1 MHLCYPVYNN
11 SYSCDLRLQ
20 IYSTSLRVGLSLQ
33 ITICVPLVSN
43 RMENPLQ
50 LARTVQCTYSTV
62 IYTSSLHIIHKKKLA
77 GFICFRLK
85 KSSLILYV
93 KKHQAGSL
101 LDFYSFL
108 GNPFCTLYV
117 H

>member
-62 IYTSSLHIIHKKKLA
+62 IYTCSFTHHTQKTCRVHMFQVEKKFTHPLCEKASSWVVI
-77 GFICFRLK
+77 RL
-85 KSSLILYV
+85 LFFF
-93 KKHQAGSL
+93 G
-101 LDFYSFL
+101 
-108 GNPFCTLYV
+108 
-117 H
+117 